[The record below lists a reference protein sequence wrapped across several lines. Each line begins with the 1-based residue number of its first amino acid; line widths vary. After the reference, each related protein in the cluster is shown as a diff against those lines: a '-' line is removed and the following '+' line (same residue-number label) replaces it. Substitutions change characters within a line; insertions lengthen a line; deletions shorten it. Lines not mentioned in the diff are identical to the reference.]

1 MFHLVKR
8 ASDVARLQLDSA
20 AAVYDHTRIEPELA
34 RVDRAVFHAVIQR
47 EPHQVNVF
55 DSALLQIMGE
65 AGVTAMR
72 VIEKCAVAVDHW
84 IGSLVENVSDATRVE

>member
-20 AAVYDHTRIEPELA
+20 AAVYDYMRIEPELA
-34 RVDRAVFHAVIQR
+34 RVDGAVFYAVIQR
-47 EPHQVNVF
+47 EPHQINVF

-72 VIEKCAVAVDHW
+72 VIEKCAVAVDPG
-84 IGSLVENVSDATRVE
+84 IDSFVEHVSDSAGVE